1 MSTKVG
7 KPTAK
12 GTTLVLKAAAF
23 AASKHRDPERQDTKA
38 GVSSVAQ
45 AIVISLLCLLVR
57 PAHSMM
63 AAQPSRLM
71 LIRVQDGGERGLL
84 NDLKRI
90 ATEAGMTC
98 RAKPTTTYDGKP
110 DTNPGFDCYLTPS
123 DGPFRGNLSAVGL
136 LAKKVVFL
144 FILSNN
150 VATPNGDVDPEIARV
165 LVDFTQGFAGNHAV
179 QSFEEC
185 WAPDFDRCMMD

>member
-1 MSTKVG
+1 MHSCAPRRRLRSSANTRVEG
-7 KPTAK
+7 PW
-12 GTTLVLKAAAF
+12 
-23 AASKHRDPERQDTKA
+23 
-38 GVSSVAQ
+38 SSVVRVF
-45 AIVISLLCLLVR
+45 IISLLCLLVC

-71 LIRVQDGGERGLL
+71 LIRVQDGAERGLL
-84 NDLKRI
+84 ADLRRI

-98 RAKPTTTYDGKP
+98 RSKPTTTYDGKP
-110 DTNPGFDCYLTPS
+110 EPDPGIDCFWTQN

-136 LAKKVVFL
+136 LSKKVVFL

-150 VATPNGDVDPEIARV
+150 VATPNGDVDPVIDRV

-185 WAPDFDRCMMD
+185 RAPDFERCAMD